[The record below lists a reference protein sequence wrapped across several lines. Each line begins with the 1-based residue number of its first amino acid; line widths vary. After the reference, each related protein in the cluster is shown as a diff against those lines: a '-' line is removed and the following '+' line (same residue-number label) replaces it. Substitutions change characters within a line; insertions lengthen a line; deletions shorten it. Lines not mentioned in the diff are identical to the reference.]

1 MTPKI
6 TVRNVFKTFPT
17 ASGEMTAI
25 QDFSL
30 DVPDGEF
37 LCIVGPSGCGKSTL
51 LRILAGLIEQS
62 AGDVTVFPGDDPHKP
77 LNSVVFQ
84 EYAIFPWMT
93 VRDNVAFGLRM
104 RGVAKKARYAIT
116 DDWLE
121 RIGLLKFAEYY
132 PAQLSG
138 GMKQRVSIAR
148 ALANDPE
155 VLLMDEPLSNLDVL
169 LRAQMRVDLKRLL
182 RTIKTTTLYVT
193 HDQTEAMNM
202 GDRIAIMNQGE
213 LMQIDTPTAIYDLPE
228 TQFIAGFIGH
238 PPMNF
243 LYPQVRRHNGTVKAY
258 LGDFEI
264 EPPAPFIAPLRRYE
278 GDEVILGIRAENIM
292 AYDAPTADA
301 LPATVTAIDE
311 LGAKNL
317 LTTGVGAE
325 TVIVSTLP
333 SFPARINGPIWL
345 QFPPDKIRWMDRE
358 TGRAL
363 KPDLEISAAE

>member
-1 MTPKI
+1 MAEI
-6 TVRNVFKTFPT
+6 RIENVTK
-17 ASGEMTAI
+17 AYGDVVAVNN
-25 QDFSL
+25 FSL
-30 DVPDGEF
+30 TVNDGE
-37 LCIVGPSGCGKSTL
+37 LVVLLGPSGCGKTTL
-51 LRILAGLIEQS
+51 LRAIAGLGDLDVGRIFIGDRDITYLQPKDRELGMIFQS
-62 AGDVTVFPGDDPHKP
+62 YALYPHLSVRENIGFALKLRRAPKQLMARRIDEAATLLQLTDVLDRQPST
-77 LNSVVFQ
+77 
-84 EYAIFPWMT
+84 
-93 VRDNVAFGLRM
+93 
-104 RGVAKKARYAIT
+104 
-116 DDWLE
+116 
-121 RIGLLKFAEYY
+121 
-132 PAQLSG
+132 LSG
-138 GMKQRVSIAR
+138 GQRQRVAIAR
-148 ALANDPE
+148 AIANQAQ